1 MTYKAVLFDL
11 DGTLL
16 DTIDDIG
23 DAINRVLTQKG
34 FSTHNMDTYRRLVG
48 NGALNTIIGALPEDK
63 RIDSV
68 INSCL
73 KAFQEDYSRNW
84 NVKTRAYDGI
94 PELLDS
100 LTVRGVKITVLS
112 NKPHRYTKQCMEG
125 FLPDWDFDVVFGQ
138 RDDVPRKPDPAGALE
153 IAEKLDL
160 SPSDFL
166 YLGDTEVDMKT
177 SIDAGMFPVGVLWG
191 FRSAEELKENGAEV
205 LIKRPFE
212 ALDLLG

>member
-1 MTYKAVLFDL
+1 MTYKAILFDL

-23 DAINRVLTQKG
+23 DAINRVLEQNG

-48 NGALNTIIGALPEDK
+48 NGALNTIIGALPEHK

-68 INSCL
+68 INPCL

-94 PELLDS
+94 PGLLNS
-100 LTVRGVKITVLS
+100 LTARGVKITVLS
-112 NKPHRYTKQCMEG
+112 NKPHRYTKQCMDG
-125 FLPDWDFDVVFGQ
+125 FLPDWNFDVVFGQ

-166 YLGDTEVDMKT
+166 YLGDTDVDMKT

-191 FRSAEELKENGAEV
+191 FRSAEELKESGAKV
-205 LIKRPFE
+205 LIKRPSE
-212 ALDLLG
+212 ALELLD

>member
-16 DTIDDIG
+16 NTIDDIG
-23 DAINRVLTQKG
+23 DAINRVLEQNR
-34 FSTHNMDTYRRLVG
+34 FPTHNMDTYRRLVG

-63 RIDSV
+63 RVDTV
-68 INSCL
+68 ITSCL

-84 NVKTRAYDGI
+84 NVKTKAYDGI
-94 PELLDS
+94 PELLSS
-100 LTVRGVKITVLS
+100 LTDRKVKITVLS
-112 NKPHRYTKQCMEG
+112 NKPHKYTKQCMEG

-153 IAEKLDL
+153 IAEKLNL

-166 YLGDTEVDMKT
+166 YLGDTDVDMKT
-177 SIDAGMFPVGVLWG
+177 SVGAGMFPVGVLWG
-191 FRSAEELKENGAEV
+191 LRSAEELKEYS
-205 LIKRPFE
+205 IKVMSILPYRGF
-212 ALDLLG
+212 

>member
-1 MTYKAVLFDL
+1 MAYKAVLFDL

-23 DAINRVLTQKG
+23 DSINRVLEQNR
-34 FSTHNMDTYRRLVG
+34 FPTHPMDTYRRLVG
-48 NGALNTIIGALPEDK
+48 NGALNTIISALPEDK
-63 RIDSV
+63 RVDTV
-68 INSCL
+68 IKSCL

-84 NVKTRAYDGI
+84 NVKTRPYDGI
-94 PELLDS
+94 PELLHS
-100 LTVRGVKITVLS
+100 LTIRGVKITVLS
-112 NKPHRYTKQCMEG
+112 NKPHKYTMQCLEG

-153 IAEKLDL
+153 IAGKLGL

-166 YLGDTEVDMKT
+166 YLGDTDVDMKT

-191 FRSAEELKENGAEV
+191 FRSAEELKESGAKA
-205 LIKRPFE
+205 LIEKPLE